1 METKVGFKGAV
12 ETKRSGDGNEAV
24 FPRGSRAGMETSW
37 TGLGNEAEEMETKNE
52 VLVSMSLEW
61 LAGVS
66 EHRQGACFIMGD
78 AVRQADRL

>member
-1 METKVGFKGAV
+1 MWRCGDLLRFSFPSQGALLVETKVGFKGAV

-52 VLVSMSLEW
+52 VFRFH
-61 LAGVS
+61 G
-66 EHRQGACFIMGD
+66 H
-78 AVRQADRL
+78 